1 MKLDRNLNFCIH
13 IKFAFWKVG
22 QCKIK
27 CSSLY
32 GINLHKIK
40 NISSEIDTFSHFLKN
55 LSIEWNC
62 GLLLIFRDMLVLSQ
76 IFSQLASIKA
86 YIKKLRMSW
95 KRNRIVNRLL
105 PLIIHEIFMARK
117 KVNNINF
124 SVFMLNK

>member
-13 IKFAFWKVG
+13 IKFAFWKAG
-22 QCKIK
+22 QCKIQ

-55 LSIEWNC
+55 LSIDWNC
-62 GLLLIFRDMLVLSQ
+62 GLLLIFRDMLVLSR

-95 KRNRIVNRLL
+95 KRNRIVNHLL

-117 KVNNINF
+117 KVSNINF